1 MHGTTI
7 ILNLQGPFWYPKVQG
22 KYDEQ
27 TDPSGMW
34 ESLQCGPTE
43 AKPPPRGQHKLK
55 TLPESR
61 SCVQQDRD
69 GTGIP
74 RLESPFWETAP
85 QRMKTG
91 LKRDNINTCSNKQPN
106 KAETCPDSKR
116 PAIIFKKPD
125 NETSGITQEQ
135 GVGGSQCAKRITTR
149 LPPLPRARRY
159 VWTPRIGVYYR
170 KDAQASNAIKRIRSL
185 ISLPSR
191 HRKMA
196 IEHPPGSKEY
206 QKEKK
211 RIEKNKAR
219 NQRRKMRRAQGPLY
233 PFALHVKAGPNRNEL
248 ISLTEWRTIL
258 TQAVGLA
265 YDEISQ
271 RCEAGELQNDLM
283 LQSAYFIEHVPAD
296 MKVKGKKSTD
306 NPPDKRIGHGLCLF
320 LKPQA
325 KELFN
330 NCFGQVIFQRD
341 GKSVKTYT
349 RRKIQDVRAHYL
361 LRIDK
366 PLWTPL
372 QIGDNFETSIRRGN
386 STFPQEPGIRL
397 KQVKI
402 NNFGQAVIM
411 FTASRAW
418 EHALHSARNKVNTPF
433 GTFELK
439 KLNSGRDQDVVD
451 EAEGDD
457 GFDDDEFEDA
467 NEDDDSQN
475 GADDDPM
482 DEEPQPSGSGGA
494 GALPPTPK
502 DTKKQ
507 AATDG
512 TGATPPAKRQEN
524 NRFRASTL
532 QAGAK
537 YCANRNGHK

>member
-1 MHGTTI
+1 
-7 ILNLQGPFWYPKVQG
+7 
-22 KYDEQ
+22 
-27 TDPSGMW
+27 MW

-85 QRMKTG
+85 TRMKMG
-91 LKRDNINTCSNKQPN
+91 LQRDNIIICSNIQPN
-106 KAETCPDSKR
+106 INKAHPDFKR
-116 PAIIFKKPD
+116 LEIMFKKPVV
-125 NETSGITQEQ
+125 ETSGIHIHEQ
-135 GVGGSQCAKRITTR
+135 GVGGKSGPGRGCSQCAKRIKTR
-149 LPPLPRARRY
+149 FFPPLPRAGRH
-159 VWTPRIGVYYR
+159 VQTPRIGVYYS
-170 KDAQASNAIKRIRSL
+170 KDARASNAIKRIRL
-185 ISLPSR
+185 ISKPRLLR
-191 HRKMA
+191 TMA

-248 ISLTEWRTIL
+248 ITLTEWRTIL

-265 YDEISQ
+265 YDEITA

-283 LQSAYFIEHVPAD
+283 LQSAYFTEHVPAD
-296 MKVKGKKSTD
+296 MKAKGKKSTD

-402 NNFGQAVIM
+402 NKFDQAVIM

-418 EHALHSARNKVNTPF
+418 EHALNSARNKVNTPF

-467 NEDDDSQN
+467 NEDDNIQN
-475 GADDDPM
+475 GADDPM
-482 DEEPQPSGSGGA
+482 DEEPPALQVWGGRPAASDSKGHEKTSRCRRHGVYSPSETTGEQQVPSFHSAGGSEI
-494 GALPPTPK
+494 L
-502 DTKKQ
+502 
-507 AATDG
+507 
-512 TGATPPAKRQEN
+512 RE
-524 NRFRASTL
+524 
-532 QAGAK
+532 
-537 YCANRNGHK
+537 